1 MKIRGT
7 QKEIKNIE
15 IGIDTVYIRTNIIAI
30 DEEEFK
36 GWEYDEQQYGKDA
49 YIEMM
54 AEQNQS
60 LDIQVSSGLAELR
73 AELAIDIAR
82 L

>member
-36 GWEYDEQQYGKDA
+36 GWEYDEIQYRKDD
-49 YIEMM
+49 YIEII

-60 LDIQVSSGLAELR
+60 LDIQVSETQLALVELY
-73 AELAIDIAR
+73 ESVV
-82 L
+82 